1 MTEETR
7 VIERGPEAIQAE
19 VEETRGGLA
28 GKLGT
33 LEQGIKDTWQGAT
46 AAATRT
52 AEGVKSATTT
62 TMHAMQGAAQST
74 GEAMGRAFDLPAHV
88 RRYPWLMV
96 SGAMLLGV
104 AAGYLVGRLRR

>member
-1 MTEETR
+1 MAEETR
-7 VIERGPEAIQAE
+7 VLESKPEANRAE
-19 VEETRGGLA
+19 SEKTGGSLA
-28 GKLGT
+28 GKLGG
-33 LEQGIKDTWQGAT
+33 LEQGVKDTWHGAT

-52 AEGVKSATTT
+52 AEGVKSAATTT
-62 TMHAMQGAAQST
+62 LHAMQGAAQST